1 MNIKAR
7 RILIV
12 HTDNLIKEILLL
24 CLETIPHC
32 KAIAVNSGIEG
43 IEKAQSVDAVLIDVD
58 ETIPDLSW
66 QELVE
71 NLQQSPLTNS
81 IPLILLTA
89 NPQSQEI
96 IQFQKQGDI
105 RTIVWSFDLLT
116 TADRVAIS
124 LNWQ

>member
-1 MNIKAR
+1 M
-7 RILIV
+7 
-12 HTDNLIKEILLL
+12 LLL
-24 CLETIPHC
+24 CLETIPNC